1 MVIAESMMGA
11 PGVADEVTEAPSIRW
26 QPLGEGR
33 QAPAGSLRDLG
44 LAALLA
50 GYKEDVARRYQS
62 LPPDRIEQ
70 SLPPGYIIISTKI
83 DGETWFLHKDARGTR
98 LLSPTGRIIEAIGLT
113 AEAERLLVGWQGL
126 MAGELYAA
134 VDSGRPHVFDLH
146 ATLGGGP
153 AAETQ
158 RLRWAAFDLLRDGD
172 GNAQTLP
179 FTHRTQRLQ
188 ELLQSGQS
196 IHAALF
202 EELDGGVAV
211 REAFERIVTRGG
223 AEGIV
228 VQGEDGRAWKIKPHI
243 TLDAAVVGFLRGG
256 RGVSELLL
264 ALWRDDP
271 PEDAVNHL
279 PGASD
284 DTPDVVRGNY
294 QLIGRVSSGLS
305 ASDQATLLEGLEPL
319 RCESPLPLTSRD
331 GQPYEWVRPE
341 LVVEVRA
348 HELLTRRGHGEK
360 ILRWALSHNAT
371 NGWNPLGR
379 RSAISL
385 RDAVFVRR
393 REDKTASP
401 LDVRWDQL
409 RGCLNEVASSSFQQ
423 LPPSTILLREVY
435 TRPAAEGALRVRKLV
450 VWRTNK
456 ETLDTRHP
464 TFTAVWTDFAP
475 GREEPLQTTLF
486 TASTRDEI
494 LSWAAAMRERH
505 LGRGWQRVAQTGE
518 AAQEQASTE
527 PRTNL
532 AQAPAAPELTIAF
545 ARSGSPTFPVVRR
558 RLTAL
563 AELGRLEV
571 TTEARGKET
580 WFELTIGASLIAGL
594 RRVTNLL
601 SLVRR
606 WKALELKLA
615 GEPLGPHETDDVM
628 NRLEEIRRCWSR
640 RQNSS
645 AACRRECPLGC
656 SLIRI
661 IPPNQL
667 SASGARG
674 PLWFTLGKFD
684 GRTVTIDKAAL
695 RQRLEGSRNRLLAA
709 CPHFD
714 HAEVEKR
721 IEALSQK
728 IEPSMDGWRLV
739 YERASGAPA
748 WVWPEGE
755 PLPPALSAQPLGQ
768 HHGAALSDRARPHG
782 SDNHGHGFGATMGGG
797 DNMIIPRPALRQVP
811 SASYDDV
818 CGQEE
823 AVRAVRDLIELPMR
837 HGALF
842 EAVGA
847 QPRPGGVILAG
858 PPGTGK
864 TLLARAVAASCGAHL
879 ELVGG
884 PELLSPYVGASE
896 QALRQVFERAAQAA
910 PALIVFDELDSIAPS
925 RQRAEAQHQ
934 QALVA
939 QLLTLLD
946 GLEPRRAVY
955 VVATTNRPQAIDPA
969 LRRPGRFDRVV
980 TMGLPNQAGRA
991 AILRHHLSPLRL
1003 TESLDRDRLA
1013 NYIATQT
1020 RGASG
1025 ADLAHLCQTA
1035 ARCCV
1040 RQELERR
1047 ERCDCPGQSPLPEH
1061 NTAVTTG
1068 INAIPDP
1075 AVPAP
1080 TPPLAIT
1087 QVHFD
1092 LSLREWLAEHSPL
1105 TKRPVRPCVVPA
1117 V

>member
-1 MVIAESMMGA
+1 MAIAESMMGA
-11 PGVADEVTEAPSIRW
+11 PCVVDSLPEVPAIRW

-33 QAPAGSLRDLG
+33 QAPAGSLRDPG
-44 LAALLA
+44 LAALLT
-50 GYKEDVARRYQS
+50 GYKGDVARRYQP

-70 SLPPGYIIISTKI
+70 SLPPGRIMISPKI
-83 DGETWFLHKDARGTR
+83 DGETWFLHKDACGAK
-98 LLSPTGRIIEAIGLT
+98 LLSPTGRIIERTSLT
-113 AEAERLLVGWQGL
+113 TDANYLLGDWQGL

-146 ATLGGGP
+146 AALGGGP
-153 AAETQ
+153 SAQTN

-172 GNAQTLP
+172 GNAQALP
-179 FTHRTQRLQ
+179 FTHRIQRLQ

-196 IHAALF
+196 IHAVAF
-202 EELDGGVAV
+202 EELDGAGAV
-211 REAFERIVTRGG
+211 SEAFARIVTRGG

-228 VQGEDGRAWKIKPHI
+228 AASEDGRAWKIKPHI
-243 TLDAAVVGFLRGG
+243 TLDAAVVGFQRGG

-271 PEDAVNHL
+271 PQDMAGDITEPLADN
-279 PGASD
+279 PGI
-284 DTPDVVRGNY
+284 VRGHY

-305 ASDQATLLEGLEPL
+305 ASDQAKLLERLEPL
-319 RCESPLPLTSRD
+319 RGEAPLPLSSRD

-348 HELLTRRGHGEK
+348 HELLNRRSHGEK
-360 ILRWALSHNAT
+360 ILRWALAHDAT
-371 NGWNPLGR
+371 NGWNPFGR

-401 LDVRWDQL
+401 LDVRWDQV
-409 RGCLNEVASSSFQQ
+409 RGYLDEVALPSSQQ
-423 LPPSTILLREVY
+423 LAPSTVLLREVY

-456 ETLDTRHP
+456 ETLDPRHP
-464 TFTAVWTDFAP
+464 AFTAVWTDFAP
-475 GREEPLQTTLF
+475 GREQPLQTTLY
-486 TASTRDEI
+486 TAPTRDGI

-518 AAQEQASTE
+518 AAQEQAATE
-527 PRTNL
+527 PRSCL
-532 AQAPAAPELTIAF
+532 AQAPSAPELTIAF
-545 ARSGSPTFPVVRR
+545 ARSGSAAFPVVRR

-580 WFELTIGASLIAGL
+580 WFELTVGASLIAGL

-601 SLVRR
+601 GLVRR
-606 WKALELKLA
+606 WKSLELKLE
-615 GEPLGPHETDDVM
+615 GEPLSPHETDDVM

-640 RQNSS
+640 RQHEP
-645 AACRRECPLGC
+645 AACRKECLLGC

-661 IPPNQL
+661 IPPNNL
-667 SASGARG
+667 SASGLRG

-684 GRTVTIDKAAL
+684 GRAVTIDKAAL
-695 RQRLEGSRNRLLAA
+695 RQRLDGSRNRLLAA

-714 HAEVEKR
+714 RVAVEKR
-721 IEALSQK
+721 LEALPEK
-728 IEPSMDGWRLV
+728 IEPPMDGWRLV

-768 HHGAALSDRARPHG
+768 HHGEGLPGRPRPHNAG
-782 SDNHGHGFGATMGGG
+782 GDGHGLGITMGGG
-797 DNMIIPRPALRQVP
+797 SESLIPRPALRQVP

-818 CGQEE
+818 CGQED

-847 QPRPGGVILAG
+847 RPRPGGVILAG

-910 PALIVFDELDSIAPS
+910 PALIVFDELDSIAPA

-955 VVATTNRPQAIDPA
+955 VVATTNRPEAIDPA

-980 TMGLPNQAGRA
+980 TMSLPKESGRA
-991 AILRHHLSPLRL
+991 AILCRHLSPLRL
-1003 TESLDRDRLA
+1003 ADNLNREALA
-1013 NYIATQT
+1013 HWLATQT

-1025 ADLAHLCQTA
+1025 ADLAYLCQTA
-1035 ARCCV
+1035 ARHCV
-1040 RQELERR
+1040 RQELERLEQR
-1047 ERCDCPGQSPLPEH
+1047 DSPGQSPLPEH
-1061 NTAVTTG
+1061 NAAVATS

-1075 AVPAP
+1075 NILAP

-1087 QVHFD
+1087 QAHFEQA
-1092 LSLREWLAEHSPL
+1092 LREWLAEHAPL
-1105 TKRPVRPCVVPA
+1105 AQHPVQA
-1117 V
+1117 

>member
-1 MVIAESMMGA
+1 MAIAESMMGA
-11 PGVADEVTEAPSIRW
+11 PCVADEVTEAPSIRW

-33 QAPAGSLRDLG
+33 QAPAGSLRDPE

-50 GYKEDVARRYQS
+50 EYKEDVARRYQS
-62 LPPDRIEQ
+62 LPPCRIEA
-70 SLPPGYIIISTKI
+70 SLPPGRLMISPKI
-83 DGETWFLHKDARGTR
+83 DGETWFLHKDGRGAK
-98 LLSPTGRIIEAIGLT
+98 LLSSTGRSIEEIGLVT
-113 AEAERLLVGWQGL
+113 EAEQLLGDWQGI
-126 MAGELYAA
+126 MAGEFYAA

-146 ATLGGGP
+146 TALGGGP
-153 AAETQ
+153 AAQTD

-172 GNAQTLP
+172 GKTQALP
-179 FTHRTQRLQ
+179 FIERTQRLQ
-188 ELLQSGQS
+188 ELLGSGQS
-196 IHAALF
+196 IHAVAF
-202 EELDGGVAV
+202 EELDGAGAV

-228 VQGEDGRAWKIKPHI
+228 AQGEDGRLWKIKPHI
-243 TLDAAVVGFLRGG
+243 SLDAAVVGFQRNG

-271 PEDAVNHL
+271 PQDMAGDITEPIADN
-279 PGASD
+279 PGI
-284 DTPDVVRGNY
+284 VRGHY

-305 ASDQATLLEGLEPL
+305 ASDQTTLLERLEPL
-319 RCESPLPLTSRD
+319 RCEAPLPLASRD

-341 LVVEVRA
+341 LVVEVRV
-348 HELLTRRGHGEK
+348 HEILTRRGHSEK
-360 ILRWALSHNAT
+360 ILRWALTHDTGA
-371 NGWNPLGR
+371 GWNPLGR

-385 RDAVFVRR
+385 LDAVFVRR

-401 LDVRWDQL
+401 LDVRWDQV
-409 RGCLNEVASSSFQQ
+409 RGHLDEVASPSSQQ
-423 LPPSTILLREVY
+423 LSPSTILLREVH
-435 TRPAAEGALRVRKLV
+435 TRSAAEGALRVRKLV
-450 VWRTNK
+450 AWKTNK
-456 ETLDTRHP
+456 EALDPRHP
-464 TFTAVWTDFAP
+464 AFAALWTDFAP
-475 GREEPLQTTLF
+475 GREEPIQTTLF
-486 TASTRDEI
+486 TAPTRDGI
-494 LSWAAAMRERH
+494 LAWAAAMRERH
-505 LGRGWQRVAQTGE
+505 FGRGWQRVAQSGE
-518 AAQEQASTE
+518 AAPEQASAE

-532 AQAPAAPELTIAF
+532 AQAPSAPELTIAF
-545 ARSGSPTFPVVRR
+545 ARSGSPAFPVVRR
-558 RLTAL
+558 RLAAL

-571 TTEARGKET
+571 TTETRGKET
-580 WFELTIGASLIAGL
+580 WFELTVGASLIAGL
-594 RRVTNLL
+594 RRLTNLL

-606 WKALELKLA
+606 WKSLELRLES
-615 GEPLGPHETDDVM
+615 EPLSPHETDDVL

-640 RQNSS
+640 RQNSP
-645 AACRRECPLGC
+645 AACRRECQLGC

-684 GRTVTIDKAAL
+684 GRVVTVDKAAL
-695 RQRLEGSRNRLLAA
+695 RQRLEGSRNRLLAT

-714 HAEVEKR
+714 RVEVDIR
-721 IEALSQK
+721 LEALPEK
-728 IEPSMDGWRLV
+728 IESAMDGWRLV
-739 YERASGAPA
+739 YERASGAPV

-755 PLPPALSAQPLGQ
+755 PLPPALSAQPQGQ
-768 HHGAALSDRARPHG
+768 HHSEGLSGQPRPHG
-782 SDNHGHGFGATMGGG
+782 ADAHHGQDLGITIGGG
-797 DNMIIPRPALRQVP
+797 NGSMIPRPALRQVP
-811 SASYDDV
+811 TASYADV

-837 HGALF
+837 HGELF

-847 QPRPGGVILAG
+847 RPRPGGVILAG

-955 VVATTNRPQAIDPA
+955 VVATTNRPEAIDPA

-980 TMGLPNQAGRA
+980 TMGLPKEAGRA

-1003 TESLDRDRLA
+1003 VEGLDRELLA
-1013 NYIATQT
+1013 HWLAART

-1025 ADLAHLCQTA
+1025 ADLAHLCQSA
-1035 ARCCV
+1035 ARHCV
-1040 RQELERR
+1040 RQELQRR
-1047 ERCDCPGQSPLPEH
+1047 EQRDSPGQSPLPEH
-1061 NTAVTTG
+1061 NAGATTS

-1075 AVPAP
+1075 NILAPA
-1080 TPPLAIT
+1080 PPLAIT
-1087 QVHFD
+1087 QAHFD
-1092 LSLREWLAEHSPL
+1092 QALREWLAEH
-1105 TKRPVRPCVVPA
+1105 
-1117 V
+1117 

>member
-1 MVIAESMMGA
+1 MAIAESMMGA
-11 PGVADEVTEAPSIRW
+11 SGVADEVAAAPSIRW

-33 QAPAGSLRDLG
+33 QAPAGSLRDTG
-44 LAALLA
+44 LAARLA
-50 GYKEDVARRYQS
+50 EYKEDVARRYQS

-70 SLPPGYIIISTKI
+70 SLPPGRIMISPKI
-83 DGETWFLHKDARGTR
+83 DGETWFLYKDKHDAR

-113 AEAERLLVGWQGL
+113 TEAKRLLDGWQGL

-146 ATLGGGP
+146 TALGGGP
-153 AAETQ
+153 SAETQ
-158 RLRWAAFDLLRDGD
+158 RLRWAAFDLLRDGG
-172 GNAQTLP
+172 GNTQALP
-179 FTHRTQRLQ
+179 FTQRTQRLQ

-196 IHAALF
+196 IHAVAF
-202 EELDGGVAV
+202 EQLDGVIAV
-211 REAFERIVTRGG
+211 REAFERIVTRGE

-228 VQGEDGRAWKIKPHI
+228 VASEDCRAWKIKPHI
-243 TLDAAVVGFLRGG
+243 TLDAAVVGFQRGG

-271 PEDAVNHL
+271 PQDMAGNITEPMANH
-279 PGASD
+279 PGI
-284 DTPDVVRGNY
+284 VRGHY

-305 ASDQATLLEGLEPL
+305 AVEQATLLKRLEPL
-319 RCESPLPLTSRD
+319 RCEAPLPLANRD
-331 GQPYEWVRPE
+331 GEPYEWIRPE
-341 LVVEVRA
+341 LVVEVRV
-348 HELLTRRGHGEK
+348 HEILTRRGRGEK
-360 ILRWALSHNAT
+360 ILRWALAHDAT
-371 NGWNPLGR
+371 NGWSPLGR

-385 RDAVFVRR
+385 RDAVFVSR

-401 LDVRWDQL
+401 LDVRWDQV
-409 RGCLNEVASSSFQQ
+409 RGCLDEVAPSSPQQ
-423 LPPSTILLREVY
+423 LPPSTILLREVH

-456 ETLDTRHP
+456 ETLDARHP
-464 TFTAVWTDFAP
+464 AFTALWTDYAP
-475 GREEPLQTTLF
+475 GREQPLQTTLY
-486 TASTRDEI
+486 TAPTRDGI

-518 AAQEQASTE
+518 AAQEQATTE

-532 AQAPAAPELTIAF
+532 AQAPSAPELTIAF

-606 WKALELKLA
+606 WKSLELKLE
-615 GEPLGPHETDDVM
+615 GEPLSPHETDDVL
-628 NRLEEIRRCWSR
+628 NRLDEIRRCWSR
-640 RQNSS
+640 RQNSP
-645 AACRRECPLGC
+645 AACRRDCPLGC

-661 IPPNQL
+661 IPPNNL
-667 SASGARG
+667 SASGTRG

-684 GRTVTIDKAAL
+684 GRAVTIDKTAL

-714 HAEVEKR
+714 RVAVDKR
-721 IEALSQK
+721 IEALPEKVESA
-728 IEPSMDGWRLV
+728 MDGWRMI

-768 HHGAALSDRARPHG
+768 HHVGASDRPMSHG
-782 SDNHGHGFGATMGGG
+782 TGASAHGLGISMGGG
-797 DNMIIPRPALRQVP
+797 NDSLIPRPALRQVP
-811 SASYDDV
+811 SATYDDV
-818 CGQEE
+818 CGQED

-847 QPRPGGVILAG
+847 RPRPGGVILAG

-910 PALIVFDELDSIAPS
+910 PALIVFDELDSFAPA

-980 TMGLPNQAGRA
+980 TMGLPNEAGRA

-1003 TESLDRDRLA
+1003 AEGLDREALA
-1013 NYIATQT
+1013 HWLATQT